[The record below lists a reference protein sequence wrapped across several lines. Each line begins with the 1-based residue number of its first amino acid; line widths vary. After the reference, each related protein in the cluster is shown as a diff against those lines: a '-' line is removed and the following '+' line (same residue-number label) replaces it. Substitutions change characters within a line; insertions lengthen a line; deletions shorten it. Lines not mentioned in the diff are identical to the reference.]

1 MTLKPEKNFWA
12 IQGDFI
18 SNRHHVEFRI
28 QLYVSKEETFLVPLT
43 HIDVTRST
51 HTDLDVMQ
59 EKRVEDYWNVVMNR
73 SLSDSWT
80 GFTKILE
87 LKEKRPNGF
96 LWFGEKISDDY

>member
-18 SNRHHVEFRI
+18 LNRHHVEFRI
-28 QLYVSKEETFLVPLT
+28 QLYVSKEETFLTPLT

-59 EKRVEDYWNVVMNR
+59 EKRVEDYWNVDMSR

-80 GFTKILE
+80 GVTQIIV
-87 LKEKRPNGF
+87 LKEKRPKGNMCTG
-96 LWFGEKISDDY
+96 